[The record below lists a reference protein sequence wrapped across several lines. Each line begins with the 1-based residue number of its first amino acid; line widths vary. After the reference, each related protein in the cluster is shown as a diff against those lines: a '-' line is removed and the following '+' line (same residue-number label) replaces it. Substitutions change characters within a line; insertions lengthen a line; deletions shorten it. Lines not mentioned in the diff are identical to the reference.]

1 MKNGTYNLSD
11 ITLARVTADNNCFY
25 TKDGRRWADIPS
37 FVTGVPNDTF
47 ETLFVLGDDAL
58 KNSILAYAY
67 YSLEVENVKLD
78 EEKSNIMFAGYRDK
92 NLVCRSVR
100 LENLLVD
107 ER

>member
-1 MKNGTYNLSD
+1 M
-11 ITLARVTADNNCFY
+11 TADNNCFY

-78 EEKSNIMFAGYRDK
+78 EEKSNIMFVGYRDK
-92 NLVCRSVR
+92 NLVYRSVR

-107 ER
+107 GR